1 MAPIRTGRP
10 TTLALRG
17 LVASPNHLASQA
29 GLRVLQEGGNAVD
42 AAVAASAA
50 LAVVYPHMAG
60 LGGDL
65 FALVHDARSSC
76 VHALNASGRA
86 ARRASIDFY
95 RERGYA
101 QIPTRGPLSALTVP
115 GAVDGWC
122 ALLEQF
128 GRCDLERV
136 LQPAIE
142 YAEEGCPV
150 TGSLARWLER
160 DRELLAG
167 DPGAAA
173 TFLRRDG
180 APLSL
185 GDRLVQPRLARSLR
199 EIAAGGREVFYRGA
213 LAEAMAA
220 ALTAAGSP
228 LTLEDLAAHRSDWQE
243 PITTTYR
250 GHSVYQ
256 LGPNTQGFAAL
267 EMLNIL
273 EGWDLPALGE
283 GTVAYYHLVVE
294 AARQALLDRDHY
306 LTDPAFVPIPLSRL
320 LSKEH
325 AAELR
330 ARIDTA
336 RAGVPAPAPAGGD
349 TVYLAAADE
358 EGNLVS
364 LIQSLYW
371 DFGSGFMAGDTGIV
385 LQNRGSF
392 FALDPDHPN
401 RLEPGKRTAHTLIPA
416 LLGSGGRAWLAYG
429 AMGGEGQPQTQT
441 AIVTRVVDFGFDLQ
455 AAIEA
460 PRWLLGRT
468 WGAPSSAL
476 HLETS
481 IEPDV
486 IQALRALGH
495 PVEVRPVWD
504 EHFGHA
510 QAVGIDWARGLLQ
523 GAADPR
529 GDGAAVGF

>member
-1 MAPIRTGRP
+1 MATPQTGRP
-10 TTLALRG
+10 TTFATRG

-29 GLRVLQEGGNAVD
+29 GLRILQEGGNALD

-65 FALVHDARSSC
+65 FALVYEARSDC
-76 VHALNASGRA
+76 VYALNASGRA
-86 ARRASIDFY
+86 AQRATIDFY
-95 RERGYA
+95 RARGHA
-101 QIPTRGPLSALTVP
+101 QIPARGPLSALTVP

-122 ALLEQF
+122 VLLERF
-128 GRCDLERV
+128 GRRGLDHV

-160 DRELLAG
+160 DRELLAA
-167 DPGAAA
+167 DRRSAAV
-173 TFLRRDG
+173 FLQRSG
-180 APLSL
+180 APLRL
-185 GDRLVQPRLARSLR
+185 GDRLVQPQLARSLR
-199 EIAAGGREVFYRGA
+199 ALAAGGREVFYRGA
-213 LAEAMAA
+213 LAEEMAA
-220 ALTAAGSP
+220 ALAEAGSP
-228 LTLEDLAAHRSDWQE
+228 LGLEDFAAHRSDWQE
-243 PITTTYR
+243 PISTTYR
-250 GHSVYQ
+250 GHTVYQ
-256 LGPNTQGFAAL
+256 LGPNTQGFVAL
-267 EMLNIL
+267 EMLNTL
-273 EGWDLPALGE
+273 EGWDLEALGE
-283 GTVAYYHLVVE
+283 GSVGYYHLAVE
-294 AARQALLDRDHY
+294 AARLALLDRDRY
-306 LTDPAFVPIPLSRL
+306 LTDPAFAEIPLERL
-320 LSKEH
+320 LAKGY

-330 ARIDTA
+330 ERIDLA
-336 RAGVPAPAPAGGD
+336 RAGGAPNVAPGGD
-349 TVYLAAADE
+349 TVYLAAADR

-371 DFGSGFMAGDTGIV
+371 DFGSGFVAGDTGV
-385 LQNRGSF
+385 LLQNRGSF

-416 LLGSGGRAWLAYG
+416 LLGSGGRPWLAYG
-429 AMGGEGQPQTQT
+429 TMGGEGQPQTQT
-441 AIVTRVVDFGFDLQ
+441 AIVTRVIDFGFDLQ

-468 WGAPSSAL
+468 WGVPSSAL
-476 HLETS
+476 HLEAGVPGAV
-481 IEPDV
+481 IE
-486 IQALRALGH
+486 ALRALGH
-495 PVEVRPVWD
+495 AVAVRPLWD

-510 QAVGIDWARGLLQ
+510 QAVGIDWARGVLQ